1 MSELSY
7 AQLTEAKFRFFLK
20 ERYPTLSSFSY
31 PNQSMIDQIESILA
45 VHPELKTFNYHQL
58 GISALRGLVKQY
70 IEDVDI
76 YYYKSDEVLIIV
88 AEPIKSFLTMKEFIV
103 MFLLSALTDI
113 SFFHFIFSK
122 KKLETLECQYVE
134 SFPYIYENSVVLNNE
149 DKQQYHFITSIS
161 SIIDHIY
168 LLPDEFIKNITS
180 RSKLPNKHGDS
191 TIADYIE
198 CNKLPVNVED
208 IALTAYLKNNP
219 QNIDFTKLSK
229 RKNNNKP

>member
-1 MSELSY
+1 MS
-7 AQLTEAKFRFFLK
+7 
-20 ERYPTLSSFSY
+20 
-31 PNQSMIDQIESILA
+31 
-45 VHPELKTFNYHQL
+45 
-58 GISALRGLVKQY
+58 
-70 IEDVDI
+70 
-76 YYYKSDEVLIIV
+76 
-88 AEPIKSFLTMKEFIV
+88 
-103 MFLLSALTDI
+103 
-113 SFFHFIFSK
+113 
-122 KKLETLECQYVE
+122 TLECQYVE

-161 SIIDHIY
+161 SITDHIY

-180 RSKLPNKHGDS
+180 RSKLPNKYGDS